1 MGPVKPETAV
11 YGCLILAWVIR
22 LCAFAQWWPHH
33 VLVLRVTPCF
43 SWAFSCLM
51 YTFSSYRTF
60 VVFLWQRPTF
70 YFIFPSF
77 FLSFN
82 IPFTISIFSL
92 TKLDIFTRD
101 QFVPWSL
108 LGNLH
113 LNVRTKRKKRK
124 IRKMFVGRNS
134 RIWNKVN
141 VERNGINNLLH
152 HHNPLI
158 TINICLPTFRTLIY
172 WPNFVQ
178 FSNSLFRSVFEF
190 YPGIFYIL
198 RE

>member
-1 MGPVKPETAV
+1 MATPRAGVMYDTLLQLSLFLSYV
-11 YGCLILAWVIR
+11 Y
-22 LCAFAQWWPHH
+22 
-33 VLVLRVTPCF
+33 
-43 SWAFSCLM
+43 
-51 YTFSSYRTF
+51 
-60 VVFLWQRPTF
+60 
-70 YFIFPSF
+70 F
-77 FLSFN
+77 FLLQNVRCFPMTETN
-82 IPFTISIFSL
+82 ILFFHLFFCLLIFHLITISIFSL

-124 IRKMFVGRNS
+124 IRKLFVGRNS

-172 WPNFVQ
+172 WPNFIQ